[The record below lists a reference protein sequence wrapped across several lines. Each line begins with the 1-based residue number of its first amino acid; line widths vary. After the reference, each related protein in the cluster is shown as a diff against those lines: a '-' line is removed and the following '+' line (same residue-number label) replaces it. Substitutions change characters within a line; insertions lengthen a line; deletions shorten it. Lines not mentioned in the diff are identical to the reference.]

1 MVKPKPTI
9 WILQC
14 NLGPDRMQQNP
25 DETECRER
33 ISGLKLGC
41 KKAVAFMFIGIFLR
55 QNAPELIFFKL
66 NQSTNGETTILCKF
80 TFRNTSLVFY

>member
-1 MVKPKPTI
+1 MVKPRPI
-9 WILQC
+9 IRILQC
-14 NLGPDRMQQNP
+14 KLGPDRILSPDRIQQNP

-41 KKAVAFMFIGIFLR
+41 KKADAFMFIGIFLR

-66 NQSTNGETTILCKF
+66 NQSTNSETTIQ
-80 TFRNTSLVFY
+80 